1 VNVLRRLGLPLFLVA
16 LVGAIWPLT
25 AFAAATDPL
34 LGTSGNYAVLAS
46 ATITSTGPSWITGK
60 MALSPGTSITGFPPG
75 TSGVQDIN
83 NGAALQARNDAIA
96 AYNRAAGE
104 PGCTSTGV
112 ELGSTTLGPG
122 LYCNPTMAISAGL
135 TLTLNGGGVYIFQ
148 IGSTLTTASNS
159 SVLVING
166 GSDCNVFWQVGSS
179 ATLGTT
185 TAFKGNILAL
195 ASITLN
201 TSANIDSGRAL
212 ARNGAVTMD
221 TNDVSIA
228 GCAPAPTKT
237 PLPATQTA
245 VAPTETAIAATQT
258 AVATQ
263 TGVPPPPTQTAIA
276 ATQTVIA
283 ATNTAIAPTE
293 TAIAATLAPSLT
305 AIAATQT
312 ATAMTPAPTNT
323 ATRTPTRTRT
333 PSPRTPTPTLI
344 VLTPTERP
352 VHHENQTTSIPTSF
366 GILTATAT
374 PTQAVLSL
382 LRDGATTFVCSSIR
396 NAKPCVINRTGTK
409 AVRIK

>member
-148 IGSTLTTASNS
+148 IGSTLIT
-159 SVLVING
+159 G
-166 GSDCNVFWQVGSS
+166 GSARVLLTNGAQPCDIFWKVGSS
-179 ATLGTT
+179 ATIGGS
-185 TAFKGNILAL
+185 TAFVGTILAN
-195 ASITLN
+195 ASITMVTAATLN
-201 TSANIDSGRAL
+201 GRAL
-212 ARNGAVTMD
+212 ASLGSPAPSQGSVTLD
-221 TNDVSIA
+221 TNRIIQPS
-228 GCAPAPTKT
+228 GCPGGFTTSYPAPAYVP
-237 PLPATQTA
+237 PPVGNILPATLGVPAELLAQVPWLLVIAVGSGFAA
-245 VAPTETAIAATQT
+245 VALSVRSRRRRGRTA
-258 AVATQ
+258 
-263 TGVPPPPTQTAIA
+263 
-276 ATQTVIA
+276 
-283 ATNTAIAPTE
+283 
-293 TAIAATLAPSLT
+293 
-305 AIAATQT
+305 
-312 ATAMTPAPTNT
+312 
-323 ATRTPTRTRT
+323 
-333 PSPRTPTPTLI
+333 
-344 VLTPTERP
+344 
-352 VHHENQTTSIPTSF
+352 
-366 GILTATAT
+366 
-374 PTQAVLSL
+374 
-382 LRDGATTFVCSSIR
+382 
-396 NAKPCVINRTGTK
+396 
-409 AVRIK
+409 